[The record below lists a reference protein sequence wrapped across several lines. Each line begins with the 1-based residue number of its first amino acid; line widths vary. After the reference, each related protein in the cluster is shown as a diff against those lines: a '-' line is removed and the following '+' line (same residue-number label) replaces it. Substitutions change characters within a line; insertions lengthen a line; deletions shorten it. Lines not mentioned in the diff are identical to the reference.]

1 MENHHFQWVNYG
13 KSPFWMGKLTF
24 SCSNKMVIHFSP
36 MLSRPFK
43 SLASSGAP
51 GQAGG
56 EQQGFLHNLSTL
68 HDPGLT
74 TWDGRPMVVAKKTGT
89 LLYISTDDII
99 YIYTLYLYCI
109 YLSIYLYL
117 YISIYIYIWNLWL
130 PSYLWP
136 VWEMETSHFIHVAAI
151 RCCSSAKPFWVKQL
165 IFLMWWN
172 AAVCCLLETSLGM
185 PHYM

>member
-1 MENHHFQWVNYG
+1 MENHNFQWVNYG
-13 KSPFWMGKLTF
+13 KSPFLMGKLTF
-24 SCSNKMVIHFSP
+24 SCSNQMVIHFSP

-89 LLYISTDDII
+89 LLYISTDDIYII
-99 YIYTLYLYCI
+99 YIYTLSILYLSI
-109 YLSIYLYL
+109 YLSIY
-117 YISIYIYIWNLWL
+117 IYIYLYTYI
-130 PSYLWP
+130 Y
-136 VWEMETSHFIHVAAI
+136 MESLVA
-151 RCCSSAKPFWVKQL
+151 QL
-165 IFLMWWN
+165 FM
-172 AAVCCLLETSLGM
+172 TSLRDGNLTL
-185 PHYM
+185 HSCRCHSLLLIR

>member
-1 MENHHFQWVNYG
+1 MG
-13 KSPFWMGKLTF
+13 KLKSPFLMGKLTF
-24 SCSNKMVIHFSP
+24 SCSNQMVIHFSP

-99 YIYTLYLYCI
+99 YIYIHSIYTVSI
-109 YLSIYLYL
+109 YLSIF
-117 YISIYIYIWNLWL
+117 IYIYIHI
-130 PSYLWP
+130 Y
-136 VWEMETSHFIHVAAI
+136 MESLVA
-151 RCCSSAKPFWVKQL
+151 QL
-165 IFLMWWN
+165 FM
-172 AAVCCLLETSLGM
+172 TSLRDGNLTL
-185 PHYM
+185 HSCRCHSLLLIR

>member
-1 MENHHFQWVNYG
+1 MG
-13 KSPFWMGKLTF
+13 KLKSPFLMGKLTF
-24 SCSNKMVIHFSP
+24 SCSNQMVIHFSP

-89 LLYISTDDII
+89 LLYISTDDIYNI
-99 YIYTLYLYCI
+99 YIYIHSIYTVSI
-109 YLSIYLYL
+109 YLSIYLSIFI
-117 YISIYIYIWNLWL
+117 YIYIHIYIWNLWL
-130 PSYLWP
+130 PSYL
-136 VWEMETSHFIHVAAI
+136 
-151 RCCSSAKPFWVKQL
+151 
-165 IFLMWWN
+165 
-172 AAVCCLLETSLGM
+172 
-185 PHYM
+185 

>member
-1 MENHHFQWVNYG
+1 
-13 KSPFWMGKLTF
+13 MGKLTF

-109 YLSIYLYL
+109 YLSIY
-117 YISIYIYIWNLWL
+117 IYIYLYTYI
-130 PSYLWP
+130 Y
-136 VWEMETSHFIHVAAI
+136 MESLVA
-151 RCCSSAKPFWVKQL
+151 QL
-165 IFLMWWN
+165 FM
-172 AAVCCLLETSLGM
+172 TSLRDGNLTL
-185 PHYM
+185 HSCRCHSLLLIR